1 MRELPV
7 SGWGPSMKRLFAISF
22 LAGLLVVVLATTFWP
37 LPTHLRYRS
46 LITVPTDGGR
56 QEEFVIRW
64 PEDRIRLPGQ
74 DRADLPATAAV
85 GAAVLEDSAGQR
97 ASAELFRLRD
107 ADDNVIG
114 VATRL
119 AGTGGA
125 IADPGRSASNWLLVI
140 PSRGALFLAQTD
152 VQDTTVTEV
161 PTADGP
167 VVFAQAQTAA
177 FWAERQRLLVTANAP
192 ATTGSVTTGRVVRGT
207 SEFEGLRGSF
217 TETWALDEV
226 SADGSTQ
233 GRILLATFTAA
244 GT

>member
-1 MRELPV
+1 
-7 SGWGPSMKRLFAISF
+7 MKRLFGLSF

-46 LITVPTDGGR
+46 LITVPPDGGR

-74 DRADLPATAAV
+74 DRAALPATAAV

-107 ADDNVIG
+107 ADDHVIG

-152 VQDTTVTEV
+152 VQDTTLIEV

-167 VVFAQAQTAA
+167 VTFAPEQTAV

-192 ATTGSVTTGRVVRGT
+192 ATTGSVPTGRVLRGT
-207 SEFEGLRGSF
+207 SEFEGLEGSF
-217 TETWALDEV
+217 SETWALDEV

-233 GRILLATFTAA
+233 GRILLSTFTAA